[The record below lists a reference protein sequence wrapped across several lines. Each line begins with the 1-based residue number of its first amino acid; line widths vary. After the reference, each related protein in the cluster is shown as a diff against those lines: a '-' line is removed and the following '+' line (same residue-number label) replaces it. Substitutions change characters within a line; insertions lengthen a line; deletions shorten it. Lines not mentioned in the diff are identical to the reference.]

1 MQKLI
6 ISQNPSHNSHS
17 GHLSYTP
24 TPEVDSNKHGA
35 VIVHQ
40 SVRPPIQYYQQPH
53 VATSHQVSN
62 LNTKPTSHQSQ
73 QQQHFAPHHHQQ
85 QNYQQQLQV
94 ASGPSVVQH
103 HRSDNLLVDFSRPDP
118 VFAAASMG
126 SDWKPISTPVGG
138 VPSRVYTSDR
148 RTDHMAKQVESPPT
162 GGIKMSTVV
171 SSSGY
176 VDRSDHMSDFV
187 DDSPSEEIVSAVVFV
202 KKTNDK

>member
-1 MQKLI
+1 M
-6 ISQNPSHNSHS
+6 
-17 GHLSYTP
+17 
-24 TPEVDSNKHGA
+24 
-35 VIVHQ
+35 IVHQ

-62 LNTKPTSHQSQ
+62 LNSKPTSHQQQHYAPHHQQQ
-73 QQQHFAPHHHQQ
+73 QQQH
-85 QNYQQQLQV
+85 YQQQQQQV
-94 ASGPSVVQH
+94 ASGASVVQQH

-148 RTDHMAKQVESPPT
+148 RADHMAKQVESPPL
-162 GGIKMSTVV
+162 GGIKMATIM
-171 SSSGY
+171 SGGH
-176 VDRSDHMSDFV
+176 VDHHMSDFV

-202 KKTNDK
+202 KKTND

>member
-1 MQKLI
+1 LQ
-6 ISQNPSHNSHS
+6 SPSHNSHS
-17 GHLSYTP
+17 SYTP
-24 TPEVDSNKHGA
+24 TPEGDSNKHGA

-62 LNTKPTSHQSQ
+62 LNTKPTSHQSH
-73 QQQHFAPHHHQQ
+73 QQHFAPHHHQQ
-85 QNYQQQLQV
+85 QQQHYQQQQQA
-94 ASGPSVVQH
+94 ASGASAVQQH

-148 RTDHMAKQVESPPT
+148 RADHMAKQVESPPT
-162 GGIKMSTVV
+162 GAIKMATVMT
-171 SSSGY
+171 GGH
-176 VDRSDHMSDFV
+176 VDRSDHHMSDFV

-202 KKTNDK
+202 KKTND